1 MMFNSFYR
9 SISLLTSLVLLSS
22 LAPQSAQA
30 AEVSLPDSYSETA
43 FVDFVNQLDLA
54 ATSKANSNITFDLS
68 PSLTKDQR
76 DLIIEDVTLSGK
88 FWAGQLNDVKILV
101 LGSTTEDFS
110 YLTDKFSYILTPTS
124 LMGGWLENKA
134 EQAKLEP
141 NSFHGGMAA
150 GYSKN
155 KESVIGVYIPAKQNL
170 SNGSILQTTTHEFTH
185 IVQRE
190 IFNGNMSPMQ
200 CWVREG
206 QAHYVGYHMA
216 GRNSKAAFANYW
228 LGMLDMINFESRF
241 SNIYNHSAK
250 DFTQWF
256 LDNKERS
263 MVSSCDGIEN
273 YVFGALAYEV
283 LYGKFGSKNV
293 NLYFDNL
300 YKVLDIC
307 RDGSDQYIPQC
318 RVATSAAFKDAFGIS
333 EDSFYVLV
341 GQHIFNTYK
350 WAGKQPRVK
359 DQEASKIAP
368 LPFKD
373 KMLSNINPPVLVIN
387 AKPSTAKINT
397 TKKPLPGKNLPLR
410 NSHKKMYSGSRFSIF
425 SS

>member
-1 MMFNSFYR
+1 MIFKSLPR
-9 SISLLTSLVLLSS
+9 SVSLLALVALLSS
-22 LAPQSAQA
+22 LVTPSAEA
-30 AEVSLPDSYSETA
+30 AEVSLPDSYSESA
-43 FVDFVNQLDLA
+43 FVDFINQLDLA
-54 ATSKANSNITFDLS
+54 ASSKANSNITFDLS
-68 PSLTKDQR
+68 PSLTKDQK
-76 DLIIEDVTLSGK
+76 DLIIDDVTLSGR
-88 FWAGQLNDVKILV
+88 FWARQLNDVKILV
-101 LGSTTEDFS
+101 LGSTTQDFAF
-110 YLTDKFSYILTPTS
+110 LNNKFSSILTPTS
-124 LMGGWLENKA
+124 LTGGWLEKKA
-134 EQAKLEP
+134 EQARLEP

-155 KESVIGVYIPAKQNL
+155 QESVIGVYIPAKQNL

-190 IFNGNMSPMQ
+190 IFKGNMSPMQ

-206 QAHYVGYHMA
+206 QAHYIGYHMA

-228 LGMLDMINFESRF
+228 LGMLDMITYESGF
-241 SNIYNHSAK
+241 SNIYNYSAN

-283 LYGKFGSKNV
+283 LYGKFGSKSV
-293 NLYFDNL
+293 DLYFENL

-307 RDGSDQYIPQC
+307 KDGSDQYIPQC
-318 RVATSAAFKDAFGIS
+318 RVATSIAFKDAFGMS
-333 EDSFYVLV
+333 EESFYAIV
-341 GQHIFNTYK
+341 GQHIYSTYK
-350 WAGKQPRVK
+350 WAGKKPRVK
-359 DQEASKIAP
+359 DYEAAKIAP

-373 KMLSNINPPVLVIN
+373 KLLSNINPPILAIN

-397 TKKPLPGKNLPLR
+397 TKKPLPAKSLPAKN
-410 NSHKKMYSGSRFSIF
+410 NYKKTYFGSRFSIF
-425 SS
+425 SF